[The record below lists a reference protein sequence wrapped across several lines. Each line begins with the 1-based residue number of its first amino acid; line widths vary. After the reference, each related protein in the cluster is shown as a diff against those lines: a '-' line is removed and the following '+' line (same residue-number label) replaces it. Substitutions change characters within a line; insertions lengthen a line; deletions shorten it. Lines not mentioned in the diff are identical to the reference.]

1 MDPKLEKEI
10 DQIVKFYS
18 EKGME
23 KALKAALVGL
33 VNKTKK

>member
-1 MDPKLEKEI
+1 MNEKLEKEI
-10 DQIVKFYS
+10 DQIVSFYS

-33 VNKTKK
+33 VNKIKK

>member
-1 MDPKLEKEI
+1 MNEQLEKEI

-33 VNKTKK
+33 VNKIKK